1 VKYIHHTLLTLL
13 IPVLLCALI
22 YVGFVFVGG
31 ALALALMFI

>member
-1 VKYIHHTLLTLL
+1 MKYVHNTLLALL
-13 IPVLLCALI
+13 VPVLLCALI